1 MLNFFKLHII
11 INIYDK
17 INTMA
22 ALQLQHSKISIFILF
37 YIRFQGILQGCYNQ
51 GIVVLAPKKRQLIE
65 QENIF
70 TNFTSDKE
78 LMAGIYK
85 ELKKFNNNK
94 AKNSVK
100 KWAKAMSRPI

>member
-1 MLNFFKLHII
+1 MIRLIQWLPCNYNTQKFPFSFYLTSDFKVYYRAVII
-11 INIYDK
+11 KAWWYWHK
-17 INTMA
+17 
-22 ALQLQHSKISIFILF
+22 
-37 YIRFQGILQGCYNQ
+37 
-51 GIVVLAPKKRQLIE
+51 KKRQLIE
-65 QENIF
+65 QESIF